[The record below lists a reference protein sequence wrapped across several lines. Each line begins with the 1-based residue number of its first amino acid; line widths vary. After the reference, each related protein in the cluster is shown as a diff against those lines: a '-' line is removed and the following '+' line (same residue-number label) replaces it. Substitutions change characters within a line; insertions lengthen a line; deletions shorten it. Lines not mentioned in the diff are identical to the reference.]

1 MLGKVASF
9 MEEYHMAEAGDR
21 ILAAVSGGADSL
33 CLLMITARG
42 RASPAKFTIARQHPM
57 PRSIK

>member
-21 ILAAVSGGADSL
+21 ILAAVSGGAEDRKSVV
-33 CLLMITARG
+33 
-42 RASPAKFTIARQHPM
+42 
-57 PRSIK
+57 